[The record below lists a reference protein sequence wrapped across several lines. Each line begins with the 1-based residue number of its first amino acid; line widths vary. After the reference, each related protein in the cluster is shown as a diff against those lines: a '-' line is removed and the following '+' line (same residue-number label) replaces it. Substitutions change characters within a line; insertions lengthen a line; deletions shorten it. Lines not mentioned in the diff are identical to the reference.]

1 MGNLHQIEQWAGL
14 TTIVM
19 VKRVRHLW
27 NKVTREVMFYLTSL
41 TWDAALIGRTIRT
54 ALSNYRERARV

>member
-1 MGNLHQIEQWAGL
+1 MVGDLHQIEQWTGL

-27 NKVTREVMFYLTSL
+27 NKVTREVMFY
-41 TWDAALIGRTIRT
+41 
-54 ALSNYRERARV
+54 